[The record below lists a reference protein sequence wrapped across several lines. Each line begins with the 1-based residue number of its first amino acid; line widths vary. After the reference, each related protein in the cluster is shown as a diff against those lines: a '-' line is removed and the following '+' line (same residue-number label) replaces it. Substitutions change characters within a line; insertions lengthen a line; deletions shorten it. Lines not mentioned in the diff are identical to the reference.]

1 MFLPKL
7 RRSSCVHGRGI
18 DQLSEPGYG
27 NIPGDRMPETQ
38 HVQERT
44 QISRQNEIGAFLA
57 TSFPWNEDTET
68 PTFGTH
74 TDLLGELRT
83 DECVVLM
90 AIELGCWMPACSR
103 QLPSDGNTFNLD
115 RCSEPPPVPV
125 RCDRSHRVGG
135 KKTYRRWTQSSESSP
150 VNLGRETVTKFHSD
164 VCRERHIC

>member
-1 MFLPKL
+1 MFLPEL

-27 NIPGDRMPETQ
+27 NIPGDRMPETH

-57 TSFPWNEDTET
+57 TSLPRNEDTET
-68 PTFGTH
+68 PTFGAH

-115 RCSEPPPVPV
+115 RCSELLLCQFGVIVHTVSVEKNLSTMDSIIGEFTLEP
-125 RCDRSHRVGG
+125 
-135 KKTYRRWTQSSESSP
+135 WTRDCHKIS
-150 VNLGRETVTKFHSD
+150 F
-164 VCRERHIC
+164 

>member
-1 MFLPKL
+1 MFLPEL

-27 NIPGDRMPETQ
+27 NIPGDRMPETH

-68 PTFGTH
+68 PIFGAH

-103 QLPSDGNTFNLD
+103 QLPSDGNTFNPD
-115 RCSEPPPVPV
+115 RCSDAFRVWRTPPVPV

-135 KKTYRRWTQSSESSP
+135 KKLVDDGLNHRRVHT
-150 VNLGRETVTKFHSD
+150 
-164 VCRERHIC
+164 